1 MYRVAEVKKH
11 GLTELNRLQA
21 LRRALRKGS
30 VTDMLKER
38 YNFTADDLPFLAREP
53 SLSSDTL
60 HSQED
65 KASLALSE
73 IACS

>member
-38 YNFTADDLPFLAREP
+38 YNFTHDDLPFLAREP
-53 SLSSDTL
+53 SLDSDT
-60 HSQED
+60 H
-65 KASLALSE
+65 
-73 IACS
+73 